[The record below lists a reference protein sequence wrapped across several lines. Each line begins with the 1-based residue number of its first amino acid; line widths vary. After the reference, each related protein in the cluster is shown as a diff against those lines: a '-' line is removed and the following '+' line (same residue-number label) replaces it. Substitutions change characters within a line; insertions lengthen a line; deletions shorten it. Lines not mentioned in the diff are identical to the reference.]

1 MKAGTLG
8 KYILGFLIQSLVG
21 SVFFFFFSFSSVVV
35 VVVFIIII

>member
-8 KYILGFLIQSLVG
+8 KYILVFLIHSLVG
-21 SVFFFFFSFSSVVV
+21 SVFFSSFSSVVV